1 MMLVPKV
8 DCAGESVSP
17 SLCWPLPSVPTP
29 VLASRRLL
37 RRRSSCG
44 ISWRDS
50 GCVLTVVD
58 DFHILLAI
66 RRWQRCSLV
75 CRVRRGS
82 RHAHRRR
89 VPATVAPPITVT
101 VLLDLV
107 AVPEATAAWDLDS
120 ALPDLSRVLVF
131 NPASP
136 QETLRRIQFAAVDF
150 PLHVVRGKLYFQNS
164 LGLPERYHTSCR
176 RIAHDEKAVCNQLDM
191 REHRLCK
198 MAWVR
203 WPMMEVFLSN
213 NSSIVFGVR

>member
-1 MMLVPKV
+1 MVLVPKV

-66 RRWQRCSLV
+66 RRWQRCSFM

-107 AVPEATAAWDLDS
+107 AVPEASAAWDLDS
-120 ALPDLSRVLVF
+120 ALPDLSRILIF
-131 NPASP
+131 HPAPP
-136 QETLRRIQFAAVDF
+136 QETLCSIEFATVDF
-150 PLHVVRGKLYFQNS
+150 PLDVVHCELH
-164 LGLPERYHTSCR
+164 LEHALCLAERDHAACR
-176 RIAHDEKAVCNQLDM
+176 
-191 REHRLCK
+191 
-198 MAWVR
+198 
-203 WPMMEVFLSN
+203 
-213 NSSIVFGVR
+213 